1 MLTSR
6 MPPLPTPAVP
16 AGEVTRLLQHLQQ
29 GDAAAF
35 DRLLP
40 LVYASLKE
48 IAHRQLR
55 RHAGP
60 PTLCT
65 TDLVHETYLKLV
77 RQAPVEWAG
86 EAHFYG
92 VAARAMRQVLV
103 DNARRRGA
111 AKRGGDARLTLTSQQ
126 LTFELN
132 ATELLALDE
141 ALDRLDRLN
150 RRLRQVVEYRFFAGM
165 EEQQIAQLLGVS
177 TRTVERDWTKARLF
191 LHRELYPEA
200 T

>member
-1 MLTSR
+1 MSI
-6 MPPLPTPAVP
+6 PAVAP
-16 AGEVTRLLQHLQQ
+16 GEVTRLLQQLQQ

-40 LVYASLKE
+40 LVYASLKG
-48 IAHRQLR
+48 IAHRELR
-55 RHAGP
+55 RHADP

-65 TDLVHETYLKLV
+65 TELVHETYLKLV

-111 AKRGGDARLTLTSQQ
+111 AKRGGDARLTLTGKQ

-132 ATELLALDE
+132 ATELLALDQ

-150 RRLRQVVEYRFFAGM
+150 RRLRQVVEYRFFGGM

-191 LHRELYPEA
+191 LHRELYPESP
-200 T
+200 